1 MLLLIFNTYLY
12 HMILLKH
19 LLLEINWNDY
29 NIAMRGKDFDPLK
42 SGEFE
47 LIKQQILD
55 PKTSD
60 VDKEKLKTKVVNSY
74 MRLLPTWYTETGARG
89 NGVPVDDFIS
99 LSYEAMLRAMK
110 KFNWEAENQ
119 FGAYAR
125 MAIRRAVIDYGKA
138 QSKKKMTQLSFDKP
152 MGSDEDEGSK
162 TLADVIPDVSN
173 QQQILDLLD
182 YEKYLTAVK
191 EYFKTIK
198 NPARKYALL
207 KIVQPELRKVPFREL
222 ADMIEQQTGD
232 KYTPQGLQAQYTVL
246 VNEVL
251 PKLARKMGL
260 I

>member
-1 MLLLIFNTYLY
+1 
-12 HMILLKH
+12 MILLKH

-29 NIAMRGKDFDPLK
+29 NIAMRGEDFDPLK

-138 QSKKKMTQLSFDKP
+138 QSKKKQMNLSLDKP

-182 YEKYLTAVK
+182 YEKYLTAIK

>member
-1 MLLLIFNTYLY
+1 
-12 HMILLKH
+12 MILLKR

-42 SGEFE
+42 PGEFE
-47 LIKQQILD
+47 LIKQKILD

-60 VDKEKLKTKVVNSY
+60 VTKEKLKTKVVNSY

-99 LSYEAMLRAMK
+99 LSYDAMLRAMK

-119 FGAYAR
+119 FGAYTR
-125 MAIRRAVIDYGKA
+125 MAIRRAVIDYGKT
-138 QSKKKMTQLSFDKP
+138 QSKKRRTYSSFDKP

-173 QQQILDLLD
+173 QQQVMDWLD
-182 YEKYLTAVK
+182 YEEYLRAVK
-191 EYFKTIK
+191 EYFKTVK

-207 KIVQPELRKVPFREL
+207 KIVQPELRKIPFREL
-222 ADMIEQQTGD
+222 ANMIEQQTGE
-232 KYTPQGLQAQYTVL
+232 KYTPQGLQAQYSVL
-246 VNEVL
+246 VNEIL
-251 PKLARKMGL
+251 PKLARKMGVL
-260 I
+260 